1 MEEIFKAIKKE
12 GSQNAQIK
20 LSYLE
25 IYNEHIRDLLVPN
38 SENLMLLEDPC
49 KGVTVPDL
57 TEYFITTPNDLLEN
71 IQKGNNISRF
81 LKIFFI
87 FFVFHMSQ
95 LHITF

>member
-1 MEEIFKAIKKE
+1 MEELFKAIKKE

-49 KGVTVPDL
+49 KGVIVPDL
-57 TEYFITTPNDLLEN
+57 TEYFINTPNDLLEN
-71 IQKGNNISRF
+71 IQKGRNITLFFSF
-81 LKIFFI
+81 LIYIKTK
-87 FFVFHMSQ
+87 
-95 LHITF
+95 TF

>member
-1 MEEIFKAIKKE
+1 MDEILKAIKRE

-57 TEYFITTPNDLLEN
+57 TEFFINTPNDLIEN
-71 IQKGNNISRF
+71 IQKGLDIN
-81 LKIFFI
+81 FI
-87 FFVFHMSQ
+87 QKLFQ
-95 LHITF
+95 I

>member
-57 TEYFITTPNDLLEN
+57 TEYFITTPQDLLEN
-71 IQKGNNISRF
+71 IQKGNNM
-81 LKIFFI
+81 IFFLS
-87 FFVFHMSQ
+87 FFNKN
-95 LHITF
+95 